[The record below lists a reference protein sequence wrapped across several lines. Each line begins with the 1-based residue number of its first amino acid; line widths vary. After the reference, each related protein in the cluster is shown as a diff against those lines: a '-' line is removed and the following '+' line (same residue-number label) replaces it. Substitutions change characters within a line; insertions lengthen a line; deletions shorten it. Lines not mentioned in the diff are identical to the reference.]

1 MIARVLLAVILSGI
15 AAGLVMGLI
24 QHARLTPMI
33 LQGETYE
40 HLAHGHS
47 AEPHQH
53 GNEVWSPADGLERT
67 LFTTLSSV
75 LAATGFAFLLTG
87 LSIVGNRPITLANGG
102 LWGLCGFLA
111 VAFAPAIGL
120 PPQLPGMAESAL
132 QQRQVWWVG
141 TILATALGLWILC
154 SGKTLTTAMPAL
166 LLIFVPHMLWLPK
179 ISTETSAVPAS
190 LAAQFVTAS
199 LGANFVMWCVLGF
212 TLGYFLERSK
222 PHVD

>member
-24 QHARLTPMI
+24 QHVRLTPLI
-33 LQGETYE
+33 LQAETYE
-40 HLAHGHS
+40 HVAHGHN

-53 GNEVWSPADGLERT
+53 GDEVWSPADGLERT
-67 LFTTLSSV
+67 VYTTLSSV
-75 LAATGFAFLLTG
+75 LAATGFAFLLAG
-87 LSIVGNRPITLANGG
+87 LSIVGNRPITVLNGL
-102 LWGLCGFLA
+102 LWGMCGFFA

-120 PPQLPGMAESAL
+120 PPQLPGMAETAL
-132 QQRQVWWVG
+132 HQRQLWWVG
-141 TILATALGLWILC
+141 TILATAVGLWILT
-154 SGKTLTTAMPAL
+154 SGKSLITVIPAL
-166 LLIFVPHMLWLPK
+166 LLIFVPHMFWLPR
-179 ISTETSAVPAS
+179 ISTETSPVPAT

-199 LGANFVMWCVLGF
+199 LGANLVMWCVLGL

>member
-24 QHARLTPMI
+24 QHVRLTPLI
-33 LQGETYE
+33 LQAETYE
-40 HLAHGHS
+40 HVAHGHS

-53 GNEVWSPADGLERT
+53 GDEVWSPADGLERT
-67 LFTTLSSV
+67 IYTTLSSV
-75 LAATGFAFLLTG
+75 LAAIGFAFLLAG
-87 LSIVGNRPITLANGG
+87 LSIVGNRPVTFANG
-102 LWGLCGFLA
+102 LFWGMCGFIA

-120 PPQLPGMAESAL
+120 PPQLPGMAEAAL
-132 QQRQVWWVG
+132 HQRQLWWVG
-141 TILATALGLWILC
+141 TILSTAVGLWILT
-154 SGKTLTTAMPAL
+154 SGKSLITVIPAL
-166 LLIFVPHMLWLPK
+166 LLLFVPHMFWLPK
-179 ISTETSAVPAS
+179 ISTETSAVPAT

-199 LGANFVMWCVLGF
+199 LSANLVMWCVLGL